1 VNRVVST
8 SSTNGAKGMNIK
20 LEQVNVVGAG
30 LAGAE
35 AAWQLAERGLA
46 VRLWEM
52 RPGKMTPAHRSGNFA
67 ELVCSNSLRGASLEN
82 AVGLLKEE
90 MRRAGSLLIRVADAV
105 KVPAGGALAV
115 DRDLFSGEIT
125 ATLSN
130 HPLIEVIRG
139 EITALPEGPTVIAT
153 GPLTSPD
160 LAQVIQQFTGNE
172 YFYFYDAAAPIVS
185 GDSINYEIAFR
196 ASRYDKGEADYL
208 NCAFD
213 REQYLQFWGELD
225 HAEVAESHLPEEQ
238 AIFFEGC
245 MPVEVLA
252 HRGVDTLRYGT
263 MKPVGITDPR
273 TGRWPYALVQLRP
286 EDREGHLYNLVGFQT
301 HLKWGEQARV
311 FRMIP
316 GLAEAEFVRYG
327 VMHRNI
333 YLNAPTVLNPT
344 LATKKRPELFFA
356 GQMTGVEGYVE
367 SAATGLL
374 AGINCARMLQGQPLV
389 ELPPETALGALT
401 HYICNADPKYFQPM
415 NVNFGLFTPLN
426 QRLRGKKE
434 RHLAYSERALQVWEQ
449 LEEMF

>member
-1 VNRVVST
+1 
-8 SSTNGAKGMNIK
+8 MNP
-20 LEQVNVVGAG
+20 VTVVGAG
-30 LAGAE
+30 LAGSE
-35 AAWQLAERGLA
+35 AAWQLARRGIK

-52 RPGKMTPAHRSGNFA
+52 RPVKMTPAHHSGGFA

-90 MRRAGSLLIRVADAV
+90 MRRLGSLIIGVADEV

-115 DRDLFSGEIT
+115 NRELFSKKIT
-125 ATLSN
+125 ELVSG

-139 EITALPEGPTVIAT
+139 EITEIPPEPCIIAT

-160 LAQVIQQFTGNE
+160 LARSIQNFTGND
-172 YFYFYDAAAPIVS
+172 YFYFYDAAAPIVT
-185 GDSINYEIAFR
+185 GESIDRSVVFP
-196 ASRYDKGEADYL
+196 ASRYGKGDGDYL
-208 NCAFD
+208 NCPFD
-213 REQYLQFWGELD
+213 KEQYLRFWEELVG
-225 HAEVAESHLPEEQ
+225 AAVSEGHLPEER

-252 HRGVDTLRYGT
+252 KRGVDTLRFGT

-273 TGRWPYALVQLRP
+273 TGRRPYAVVQLRP
-286 EDREGHLYNLVGFQT
+286 EDREGRLYNLVGFQT
-301 HLKWGEQARV
+301 HLKWGEQSRV

-316 GLAEAEFVRYG
+316 GLEAAEIVRFG

-333 YLNAPTVLNPT
+333 YINAPTVLQPT
-344 LATKKRPELFFA
+344 LQSKSRPGLFFA

-374 AGINCARMLQGQPLV
+374 AGLNLARLVNRRPLV

-401 HYICNADPKYFQPM
+401 NYICNADPKYFQPM
-415 NVNFGLFTPLN
+415 NVNFGLFTPLSE
-426 QRLRGKKE
+426 RPRGKKE
-434 RHLAYSERALQVWEQ
+434 RQLTYSERALALWSNSLAKELNDDVGQPGG
-449 LEEMF
+449 